1 MPTLADIREAIRVRV
16 AAISNIGKVNDYER
30 YTTQMSELKTLYV
43 ATIAGADQ
51 LRGWHI
57 RRTSRVETYIDLER
71 WVVVNNWQIRG
82 FMALDD
88 SAGSEK
94 TFDNLVEAVC
104 DAFDTTPT
112 LIADPNYAEVILDE
126 ARGGVQVPESGPVMF
141 AGVLCH
147 AARLTLATRHYK

>member
-1 MPTLADIREAIRVRV
+1 MPTLAQIREAIRARV

-30 YTTQMSELKTLYV
+30 YTAQMSELKMLYV

-57 RRTSRVETYIDLER
+57 RRVSKRETYVDLER
-71 WVVVNNWQIRG
+71 WVIVNNWHIRG
-82 FMALDD
+82 FMAIED

-94 TFDNLVEAVC
+94 IFDDLVEAVC
-104 DAFDTTPT
+104 DVFDTTPT
-112 LIADPNYAEVILDE
+112 LIADPNYAEVVLDE
-126 ARGGVQVPESGPVMF
+126 ESGGVQVPESGPVMF

>member
-1 MPTLADIREAIRVRV
+1 MPSLAQIREAIRVRV
-16 AAISNIGKVNDYER
+16 AGIASIGKVNDYER
-30 YTTQMSELKTLYV
+30 YTQQMSELKTLYV
-43 ATIAGADQ
+43 ANIGGSDQ

-57 RRTSRVETYIDLER
+57 RRASRVETYIDLER
-71 WVVVNNWQIRG
+71 WVVINNWQIRG

-88 SAGSEK
+88 QAASEK

-104 DAFDTTPT
+104 DAFDTNPT

-126 ARGGVQVPESGPVMF
+126 EQAGVQVPESGPVMF

>member
-1 MPTLADIREAIRVRV
+1 MPSLAQIREAIRVRV
-16 AAISNIGKVNDYER
+16 AGIASIGKVNDYER
-30 YTTQMSELKTLYV
+30 YTQQMSELKTLYV
-43 ATIAGADQ
+43 ANIGGSDQ

-57 RRTSRVETYIDLER
+57 RRVSKSETYIDLER
-71 WVVVNNWQIRG
+71 WVVINRWVIRG

-88 SAGSEK
+88 QAASEK

-104 DAFDTTPT
+104 DVFDTTPT

-126 ARGGVQVPESGPVMF
+126 EQAGVQVPESGPVMF

>member
-1 MPTLADIREAIRVRV
+1 MVTLAQIREAIRARV
-16 AAISNIGKVNDYER
+16 AAVANIGAVNDYER
-30 YTTQMSELKTLYV
+30 YTDQMSALRTLYV
-43 ATIAGADQ
+43 ASIGGSDQ

-57 RRTSRVETYIDLER
+57 RRLRKNESYIDLER
-71 WVVVNNWQIRG
+71 WVVVNHWQIRG

-88 SAGSEK
+88 ATGTEK

-112 LIADPNYAEVILDE
+112 LVAEPNYAEVILDE
-126 ARGGVQVPESGPVMF
+126 ESAGVQVPESGPVMF

-147 AARLTLATRHYK
+147 SARLTLATRHYK

>member
-1 MPTLADIREAIRVRV
+1 MPTLAQIREAIRARV
-16 AAISNIGKVNDYER
+16 AGIANIGKVNDYER
-30 YTTQMSELKTLYV
+30 YATHMSDLKTLYV

-57 RRTSRVETYIDLER
+57 RRVSKRESYIDLQR
-71 WVVVNNWQIRG
+71 WVIVNNWLIRG

-94 TFDNLVEAVC
+94 TFDDLVEAVC
-104 DAFDTTPT
+104 DIFDTTPT
-112 LIADPNYAEVILDE
+112 LIADPNYAEVVLDE
-126 ARGGVQVPESGPVMF
+126 ESGGVQVPESGPVMF

>member
-1 MPTLADIREAIRVRV
+1 MVTLAQIREAIRARV
-16 AAISNIGKVNDYER
+16 AAVADIGKVNDYER
-30 YTTQMSELKTLYV
+30 YADQMSALKTLYV
-43 ATIAGADQ
+43 AAISGADQ

-57 RRTSRVETYIDLER
+57 RRVRKVETYIDLDR
-71 WVVVNNWQIRG
+71 WVVLNHWQIRG

-104 DAFDTTPT
+104 DTFDTTPI
-112 LIADPNYAEVILDE
+112 LVAEPNYAEVILDE
-126 ARGGVQVPESGPVMF
+126 EAAGVQVPESGPVMF

-147 AARLTLATRHYK
+147 SARLTLATRHYK